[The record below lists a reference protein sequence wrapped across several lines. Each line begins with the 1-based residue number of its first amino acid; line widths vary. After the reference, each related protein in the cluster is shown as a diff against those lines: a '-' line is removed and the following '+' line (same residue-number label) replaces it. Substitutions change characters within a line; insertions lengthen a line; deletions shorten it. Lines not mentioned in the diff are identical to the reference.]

1 MQSRAS
7 ARTAL
12 APTLWS
18 FAGNRVL
25 QDVVL
30 VLVGTAF
37 IAIAAKIK
45 VPFYPVPMTLQT
57 LAVLMIGATYGFRL
71 GTLTVLAYLAEG
83 LVGLPVFTNTPPAV
97 AGPLY
102 FLGPTGGFLIG
113 FVFQAAIVGYAADR
127 GFDRSIPRLAGAML
141 AGEIVMMT
149 LGFVW
154 LAWFAQLSSG
164 ATGLGIGKA
173 LAAGVT
179 PFILGDLLK
188 LALAALAVPAA
199 WRLLRVSE

>member
-7 ARTAL
+7 AHTAL

-30 VLVGTAF
+30 VLIGTVF

-45 VPFYPVPMTLQT
+45 VPFFPVPMTLQT
-57 LAVLMIGATYGFRL
+57 LAILMIGATYGFRL
-71 GTLTVLAYLAEG
+71 GTLTVIAYLAEG

-102 FLGPTGGFLIG
+102 FLGPTGGFLLG
-113 FVFQAAIVGYAADR
+113 FVFLAAIVGYAADR
-127 GFDRSIPRLAGAML
+127 GLDRSIPKLAAAML
-141 AGEIVMMT
+141 AGETIMMA
-149 LGFVW
+149 LGFAW

-164 ATGLGIGKA
+164 ATGLGIDRA
-173 LAAGVT
+173 LAGAVT
-179 PFILGDLLK
+179 PFVLGDLLK
-188 LALAALAVPAA
+188 IALVALGVPAA
-199 WRLLRVSE
+199 WRLLGDRE

>member
-7 ARTAL
+7 THTAL

-18 FAGNRVL
+18 FAGNRVV

-30 VLVGTAF
+30 VLIGTAF

-45 VPFYPVPMTLQT
+45 VPFFPVPMTLQT
-57 LAVLMIGATYGFRL
+57 LAILLIGATYGFRL

-97 AGPLY
+97 AGALY
-102 FLGPTGGFLIG
+102 FIGPTGGFLLG
-113 FVFQAAIVGYAADR
+113 FVFLAAITGYAADR
-127 GFDRSIPRLAGAML
+127 GWDRSIPRLASAML
-141 AGEIVMMT
+141 VGEIVMMA
-149 LGFVW
+149 LGF
-154 LAWFAQLSSG
+154 AWFAQLSSG
-164 ATGLGIGKA
+164 ATGLGIDKA
-173 LAAGVT
+173 LAGGVT

-199 WRLLRVSE
+199 WQFLRPRD